1 MKRHVYKAPK
11 SNRVANRLIAVAGGL
26 IFTFLVFFLIPLMK
40 KLEDGFGKEPPS
52 IAEEVA
58 EEPPEEFEVEEEIPP
73 EEVEPEPEP
82 ELVEDQSLDFTPD
95 ILDLGSGPGTVLL
108 STPSNFNIDDG
119 DLDLGEDDFDQPPRP
134 TTRFD
139 PRYPR
144 NLLKQRKGGRVLVLM
159 TIDERGMVVDA
170 KVKESSGYRELDEAA
185 LSAAMRW
192 RFKPGIKGG
201 RKAITTAVQ
210 PFTFRV
216 KS

>member
-1 MKRHVYKAPK
+1 MQRHVYKPPR
-11 SNRVANRLIAVAGGL
+11 SHRSTNMVMAVVGGV

-40 KLEDGFGKEPPS
+40 KLEAGLGKEPPS

-58 EEPPEEFEVEEEIPP
+58 EEPPEEFETPEEEPP
-73 EEVEPEPEP
+73 PEVEPEPEP
-82 ELVEDQSLDFTPD
+82 EMVENEELDFTPD
-95 ILDLGSGPGTVLL
+95 VLDLGSGPGTVLL
-108 STPSNFNIDDG
+108 SIPSNFDVKED

-144 NLLKQRKGGRVLVLM
+144 NLLKQKKGGRVLVLM
-159 TIDERGMVVDA
+159 TIDERGTVTDA
-170 KVKESSGYRELDEAA
+170 KIKESSGHRELDQAAVSAA
-185 LSAAMRW
+185 LRW
-192 RFKPGIKGG
+192 KFKPGIKGG
-201 RKAITTAVQ
+201 RKAVSTAVQ